1 MTNIKFMRKLIA
13 MSFMTLI
20 CHCIMAQTPSYVQ
33 LNNSSLN
40 KAKIVRNNKAVV
52 KKTLPIKSE
61 DIIKDKPDGED
72 IDKLQRASIC
82 AVPENGGANFSQQSC
97 GLANYVMGSD
107 KNIYIFNAL
116 GKCYTF
122 SYTKLEP
129 NGENKYVLHTP
140 QAIDTGYDD
149 NSEKIKLYATRLVLA
164 KDGEDWVYVPEYD
177 NNKNFKGDVNF
188 TFNNGVLTQEN
199 EGTNIETELPNVIIG
214 LTDNDGKWYGFAS
227 SNIVIKPFEEEQ
239 TELPEDAEPQNF
251 TMTYTDVQG
260 NTKEEN
266 IKMAITENEAYIQCP
281 YTFGK
286 DEEDAL
292 WIKGDI
298 KGNTA
303 VFKTQ
308 YIGIAED
315 EHAYAFLLPA
325 KCSFRT
331 DDEGKKHMQATK
343 ADEIVFNY
351 DKNTKQLTSKP
362 NSLMLINEGGED
374 IVAWAA
380 YGEPTIKAYDMT
392 LRKPA
397 APAIQEVSPYDESDG
412 MSVKFTIETKDI
424 NGKYIMPDYLYY
436 NVYFDTDTKPMTFT
450 EDIYSG
456 LDEDM
461 TDIPYLFED
470 KEFFYV
476 QGNTHLFYAKVENYD
491 RVGVQVL
498 HKIDNNVSRSEIVWA
513 KNPTTKIFGV
523 ENNPQ
528 IENITYTDLLGRK
541 INKSTKGV
549 SLKTITYSNGK
560 KETKKVVK

>member
-1 MTNIKFMRKLIA
+1 
-13 MSFMTLI
+13 
-20 CHCIMAQTPSYVQ
+20 
-33 LNNSSLN
+33 
-40 KAKIVRNNKAVV
+40 
-52 KKTLPIKSE
+52 
-61 DIIKDKPDGED
+61 
-72 IDKLQRASIC
+72 
-82 AVPENGGANFSQQSC
+82 
-97 GLANYVMGSD
+97 
-107 KNIYIFNAL
+107 
-116 GKCYTF
+116 
-122 SYTKLEP
+122 
-129 NGENKYVLHTP
+129 
-140 QAIDTGYDD
+140 
-149 NSEKIKLYATRLVLA
+149 
-164 KDGEDWVYVPEYD
+164 
-177 NNKNFKGDVNF
+177 
-188 TFNNGVLTQEN
+188 
-199 EGTNIETELPNVIIG
+199 
-214 LTDNDGKWYGFAS
+214 
-227 SNIVIKPFEEEQ
+227 
-239 TELPEDAEPQNF
+239 
-251 TMTYTDVQG
+251 
-260 NTKEEN
+260 
-266 IKMAITENEAYIQCP
+266 MAITENEAYIQCP
-281 YTFGK
+281 YTFSK
-286 DEEDAL
+286 DEEDTL

-397 APAIQEVSPYDESDG
+397 APTIQEVSPYDESDG
-412 MSVKFTIETKDI
+412 MSVKFTIETKDV

-560 KETKKVVK
+560 KVTKKVVK